1 MYLNRTPL
9 NFKLRLVTRF
19 ILLFLLFLAVKANGQ
34 AEVEAWGNI
43 SGMRKHGQLYG
54 FETLINVIS
63 TDGRHF
69 KGTGKERQRP
79 KYHREGDSQ
88 VINTNIDSLYIN
100 EVVKDNGNSKLKV
113 SVTITAHADLDFK
126 GVYFCLLFHNSA
138 WLDGKL
144 KFSGTGDR
152 ALRHLNPAD
161 NNHDE
166 TADGIEFKS
175 AAGNLKIGSEG
186 PVRLMIRRDTSGGRH
201 DLQLYIPI
209 KETGIKQGETITAA
223 YTIKV
228 SGKADDS
235 PVHLSVDANRQG
247 RPFAGLGGNFRLQN
261 PATDPQ
267 VIDYCLRNLRVAFGR
282 VELPWRWWQ
291 PDLNTDPVL
300 TADSG
305 KLKREVVKDMQMAK
319 RLDSLGIPYT
329 LSAWFPPQWAVVGH
343 LNNRPVNGVWGNAL
357 DAGRMDTIYKSI
369 AGYILYLRQHYHTEP
384 RYFSF
389 NESDLGINVRLT
401 AQEHDDF
408 IKGCGAYFQSHGIT
422 TKMLLGDNS
431 DATTY
436 SFIEPALND
445 PAAKPYIGAV
455 SFHSWRG
462 WDEATLKHWADAA
475 SGLGVP
481 LLVSEGS
488 IDAAAYSYPDIFQE
502 PAYALNEINLYIR
515 LLKICQPESIL
526 QWQLTADYS
535 PLIGGGIF
543 NNNEA
548 LHPGQRFW
556 NLKQLSITPENLPAL
571 GSESD
576 KPGVTFAALGDT
588 KSAKYAFHIVNNGS
602 KRKALLT
609 GLPAGL
615 SSLKYYKTSK
625 TDSFKQA
632 GSVKVKNGTAGF
644 RMDAASYITLISE

>member
-1 MYLNRTPL
+1 MYLNELPSK
-9 NFKLRLVTRF
+9 FEQRLVTVF
-19 ILLFLLFLAVKANGQ
+19 TLVFLQFLSVKVSGQ

-43 SGMRKHGQLYG
+43 SGIRKHGQLYG
-54 FETLINVIS
+54 FESLVNVIS
-63 TDGRHF
+63 PDGQHF
-69 KGTGKERQRP
+69 NATGWERQRP
-79 KYHREGDSQ
+79 KYHREGDEQ
-88 VINTNIDSLYIN
+88 IINTNIDSLYID
-100 EVVKDNGNSKLKV
+100 EAVKDDGNGKLQAN
-113 SVTITAHADLDFK
+113 VTLTAHADMDFK

-138 WLDGKL
+138 YLKGKL
-144 KFSGTGDR
+144 KFHGNADK
-152 ALRHLNPAD
+152 ALRRLNPAD
-161 NNHDE
+161 KNYDE
-166 TADGIEFKS
+166 TADGIEFRS
-175 AAGNLKIGSEG
+175 AAGNLKIEPQG
-186 PVRLMIRRDTSGGRH
+186 PVKMLIRRDTSGGRH

-209 KETGIKQGETITAA
+209 KETGIKRGETITAA
-223 YTIKV
+223 YTIKI
-228 SGKADDS
+228 SGKTDDS
-235 PVHLSVDANRQG
+235 QLHLTVDTSRQG

-267 VIDYCLRNLRVAFGR
+267 VIDYCLQNLRVAFGR

-291 PDLNTDPVL
+291 PDLNVDPAS

-305 KLKREVVKDMQMAK
+305 KLKHEVVKDMLMAK

-329 LSAWFPPQWAVVGH
+329 LSAWFPPQWAVIGQ
-343 LNNRPVNGVWGNAL
+343 LNYRPVNGVWGNAL
-357 DAGRMDTIYKSI
+357 DGSRMDVIYQSI
-369 AGYILYLRQHYHTEP
+369 ASYIIYLKQHYHNEP
-384 RYFSF
+384 AYFSF
-389 NESDLGINVRLT
+389 NEADLGINVRLT

-408 IKGCGAYFQSHGIT
+408 IKGCGAYFLAHGIK

-445 PAAKPYIGAV
+445 PAARPYIGAV

-475 SGLGVP
+475 SRLGVP

-515 LLKICQPESIL
+515 LLKICRPESIL

-543 NNNEA
+543 NNNQA

-571 GSESD
+571 GSGSD
-576 KPGVTFAALGDT
+576 RPDVTFAALGDS
-588 KSAKYAFHIVNNGS
+588 KSLKYAFHIVNNGG

-609 GLPAGL
+609 GLPAAL
-615 SSLKYYKTSK
+615 TSLRYYKTSRH
-625 TDSFKQA
+625 DYFKQ
-632 GSVKVKNGTAGF
+632 STPVKVKNGRAEF
-644 RMDAASYITLISE
+644 KIDAASYVTLISE